1 MIRIITDSASDFS
14 QEEAEKLGI
23 TIVPMIIT
31 FDEKEYLDGINL
43 SKEDFFKLLI
53 ESSVLPKTSQVTP
66 YRFTEVFEQ
75 YPNDEIICITMSSKL
90 SGTYQSAV
98 NAKGDN
104 ENIYVVDSLNVTV
117 GENILVRLALNL
129 INDGCSAQEIVKIL
143 NEQKKKIKLVA
154 LLDTLEYLK
163 KGGRISPLVASI
175 GTLLHIKPVI
185 EIKNGEVNIL
195 GKARGSKAGTN
206 KLREKIL
213 EYGGVDF
220 DMPFA
225 TAYSGLTDVIL
236 EKYLEDYKDL
246 YPEGMEVPRTL
257 IGSTIGTHIG
267 PGAIALA
274 FFQNK

>member
-1 MIRIITDSASDFS
+1 MIRIITDSASDFTV
-14 QEEAEKLGI
+14 EEANKLGI

-31 FDEKEYLDGINL
+31 FDDKEYLDGINL

-53 ESSVLPKTSQVTP
+53 ESSTMPKTSQVTP
-66 YRFTEVFEQ
+66 YRFIEVFEQ
-75 YPNDEIICITMSSKL
+75 YPDDEIICITMSSKL

-117 GENILVRLALNL
+117 GENILVRLALKL
-129 INDGCSAQEIVKIL
+129 INDGCSAQKIVKIL
-143 NEQKKKIKLVA
+143 DEQKKKIKLVA

-195 GKARGSKAGTN
+195 GKARGSKVGTN
-206 KLREKIL
+206 KLREKVL
-213 EYGGVDF
+213 EYGGINF

-236 EKYLEDYKDL
+236 VKYLEDSKDL
-246 YPEGMEVPRTL
+246 YPEGIEIPRLL